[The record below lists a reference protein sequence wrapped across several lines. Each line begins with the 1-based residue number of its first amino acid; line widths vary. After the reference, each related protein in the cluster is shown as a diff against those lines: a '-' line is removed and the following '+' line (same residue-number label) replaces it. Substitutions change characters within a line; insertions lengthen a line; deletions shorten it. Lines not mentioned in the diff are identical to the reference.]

1 MKKIIELIK
10 KNYVISAGVLL
21 LICLFIGVTIF
32 IINKGTN
39 ALEENVTNSILLS
52 CPEKVAID
60 GEINCNVVAN
70 IVDKTVM
77 SVNVNYNLPEGVTVS
92 KFTLNTDCDEGYC
105 FEEYANTE
113 NGFALVN
120 LNGINKSASLGVL
133 TLKFGTPV
141 VSNKTY
147 DIGFTNVEYVSD
159 EKDENGDYLN
169 ITLDDAKTQVRTL
182 SDINTLDSVEING
195 TFDKEFSSDVL
206 EYKVTVEKDV
216 DKIKINAKASDENST
231 IAGDTEETS
240 LHYGT
245 NSLKIIVTSEDGKEK
260 TYTFNVY
267 RKYEFNTDSYIYNK
281 DKNVLFTGNVYDND
295 KIIAGLKLEDNL
307 NKKINNGKLE
317 VMYGEEVISTVDLAN
332 FKYTNTVSDKVLY
345 VDKDTTY
352 DTLIGNLT
360 LNKVSIKIIDSNK
373 QEVSSGVIDTNMK
386 MEVYLDDALLDTY
399 AFTTNYLNFD
409 DSLNVNE
416 EKKFFENQTAGTKIS
431 ELKSKISTSGEINY
445 ISNDGN
451 AVEDNDIIKTG
462 DKVSININGKESEYS
477 ISVLGDVTG
486 DGEIKINDVSK
497 IYRFFKGRI
506 TSDTFGDIY
515 VSAGDVTKD
524 GDIKINDV
532 SKIYRFFKGRIT
544 SL

>member
-1 MKKIIELIK
+1 MLQF
-10 KNYVISAGVLL
+10 VI
-21 LICLFIGVTIF
+21 
-32 IINKGTN
+32 
-39 ALEENVTNSILLS
+39 
-52 CPEKVAID
+52 
-60 GEINCNVVAN
+60 
-70 IVDKTVM
+70 
-77 SVNVNYNLPEGVTVS
+77 
-92 KFTLNTDCDEGYC
+92 DEG
-105 FEEYANTE
+105 
-113 NGFALVN
+113 
-120 LNGINKSASLGVL
+120 
-133 TLKFGTPV
+133 
-141 VSNKTY
+141 
-147 DIGFTNVEYVSD
+147 
-159 EKDENGDYLN
+159 
-169 ITLDDAKTQVRTL
+169 
-182 SDINTLDSVEING
+182 
-195 TFDKEFSSDVL
+195 
-206 EYKVTVEKDV
+206 
-216 DKIKINAKASDENST
+216 
-231 IAGDTEETS
+231 
-240 LHYGT
+240 
-245 NSLKIIVTSEDGKEK
+245 
-260 TYTFNVY
+260 
-267 RKYEFNTDSYIYNK
+267 
-281 DKNVLFTGNVYDND
+281 
-295 KIIAGLKLEDNL
+295 L

-416 EKKFFENQTAGTKIS
+416 EKKFFEKQTAGTKIS

-462 DKVSININGKESEYS
+462 DKVSININGKESEYF

-532 SKIYRFFKGRIT
+532 SKIYRFSKGRIT

>member
-1 MKKIIELIK
+1 MKKIIEMIK

-21 LICLFIGVTIF
+21 LICLFVGVTIF

-39 ALEENVTNSILLS
+39 ALSEEIINSVALN

-70 IVDKTVM
+70 IVDTTVM
-77 SVNVNYNLPEGVTVS
+77 SVNANYNLPEGVTVS

-105 FEEYANTE
+105 FEEFANTE

-120 LNGINKSASLGVL
+120 LNGVGKSVTLGVL
-133 TLKFGTPV
+133 TLKIGSPV
-141 VSNKTY
+141 VANKTY
-147 DIGFTNVEYVSD
+147 DVGFTNVEYVSD

-169 ITLDDAKTQVRTL
+169 ITLDDVKTQVRTL
-182 SDINTLDSVEING
+182 SDINTLDSVDISG

-216 DKIKINAKASDENST
+216 DKIKINAKASDENAT
-231 IAGDTEETS
+231 ISGDTEETS

-245 NSLKIIVTSEDGKEK
+245 NSLKIIVTSEAGKERI
-260 TYTFNVY
+260 YTFNIY

-281 DKNVLFTGNVYDND
+281 DKNVLFTGSVYDND
-295 KIIAGLKLEDNL
+295 KIIAGLKLDDSL

-332 FKYTNTVSDKVLY
+332 FKYTNTVSNKMLY
-345 VDKDTTY
+345 IDKDTTY
-352 DTLIGNLT
+352 ETLVNNLT
-360 LNKVSIKIIDSNK
+360 LNKVSIKVIDSSK
-373 QEVSSGVIDTNMK
+373 QEVNSGVINDSMK
-386 MEVYLDDALLDTY
+386 MEVYYEDTLLDTY
-399 AFTTNYLNFD
+399 TFTASYLKLD

-416 EKKFFENQTAGTKIS
+416 EKKFFEKQTAGIKIG
-431 ELKSKISTSGEINY
+431 ELKSKISTSGEVNY
-445 ISNDGN
+445 ISNDGD

-462 DKVSININGKESEYS
+462 DKVIININGIKTEYK
-477 ISVLGDVTG
+477 VVVFGDVTG
-486 DGEIKINDVSK
+486 DGEIMINDVAKVYRFIRGRISSDVFDDLCVSAGEVTGDGDIMINDVAK
-497 IYRFFKGRI
+497 IYRFIRGRI
-506 TSDTFGDIY
+506 S
-515 VSAGDVTKD
+515 
-524 GDIKINDV
+524 
-532 SKIYRFFKGRIT
+532 

>member
-1 MKKIIELIK
+1 M
-10 KNYVISAGVLL
+10 
-21 LICLFIGVTIF
+21 
-32 IINKGTN
+32 
-39 ALEENVTNSILLS
+39 
-52 CPEKVAID
+52 
-60 GEINCNVVAN
+60 
-70 IVDKTVM
+70 
-77 SVNVNYNLPEGVTVS
+77 
-92 KFTLNTDCDEGYC
+92 
-105 FEEYANTE
+105 
-113 NGFALVN
+113 
-120 LNGINKSASLGVL
+120 
-133 TLKFGTPV
+133 
-141 VSNKTY
+141 
-147 DIGFTNVEYVSD
+147 
-159 EKDENGDYLN
+159 
-169 ITLDDAKTQVRTL
+169 
-182 SDINTLDSVEING
+182 
-195 TFDKEFSSDVL
+195 
-206 EYKVTVEKDV
+206 
-216 DKIKINAKASDENST
+216 
-231 IAGDTEETS
+231 
-240 LHYGT
+240 
-245 NSLKIIVTSEDGKEK
+245 
-260 TYTFNVY
+260 
-267 RKYEFNTDSYIYNK
+267 
-281 DKNVLFTGNVYDND
+281 
-295 KIIAGLKLEDNL
+295 KLEDNL

-332 FKYTNTVSDKVLY
+332 FKYTNTVSDKALY
-345 VDKDTTY
+345 IDKDTTY

-399 AFTTNYLNFD
+399 AFTTNYLRFD

-416 EKKFFENQTAGTKIS
+416 EKKFFEKQTAGTKIS